1 MPETVREGTYKG
13 KPTIGVLTGVG
24 RDGEE
29 LGKDISTALE
39 KYKQAGANL
48 LMPSTQIAGLSE
60 FHKPII
66 ETVKLSSDPS
76 DGDVYA
82 HDDAKTRTPAHK

>member
-1 MPETVREGTYKG
+1 MS
-13 KPTIGVLTGVG
+13 
-24 RDGEE
+24 GEE
-29 LGKDISTALE
+29 LVKDISTALE
-39 KYKQAGANL
+39 KYKAAGANL